1 LVNKAQASSLGA
13 AIAGTTKLACPVTA
27 IIAKITRLLDE
38 LVLGILPPSR
48 D

>member
-13 AIAGTTKLACPVTA
+13 AIAGTTRLACPATA
-27 IIAKITRLLDE
+27 IIAKVTRLLE
-38 LVLGILPPSR
+38 EVVLGILPPAR